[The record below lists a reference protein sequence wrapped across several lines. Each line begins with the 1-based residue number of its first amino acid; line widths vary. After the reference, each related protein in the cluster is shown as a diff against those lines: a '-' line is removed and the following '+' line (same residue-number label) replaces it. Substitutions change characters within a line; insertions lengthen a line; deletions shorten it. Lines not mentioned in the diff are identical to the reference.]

1 MPDPEREYLMTIID
15 SHFDQEKDLNDYK
28 QQISDLITQFG
39 KNKNRATD
47 QLLNMIH
54 LITQE
59 NMPADGTDTLRE
71 LIFKSLTSQD

>member
-1 MPDPEREYLMTIID
+1 MPDPEPEYLKTIIA
-15 SHFDQEKDLNDYK
+15 SHFDQEKDLNDYLS
-28 QQISDLITQFG
+28 QIEDLIKTFRQD
-39 KNKNRATD
+39 KNRATD

-59 NMPADGTDTLRE
+59 NMPPDGTDTLRE